1 MTRVRFKILFS
12 LRGMKPERNEKGEIE
27 GSIEGEKRRSKM
39 KNGATENRVMKSNTN
54 NLARLAFLALVT
66 SVFPVLGLEGC
77 STHKT
82 ETVTTQSPRYTYDS
96 DVPATSTETKTTV
109 TETNSD
115 TEDRGFFHIVGDIIS
130 LPFRAVGAVLHAI
143 F

>member
-1 MTRVRFKILFS
+1 MKTRAI
-12 LRGMKPERNEKGEIE
+12 EIE
-27 GSIEGEKRRSKM
+27 VVKSKI
-39 KNGATENRVMKSNTN
+39 K
-54 NLARLAFLALVT
+54 NLARLVSLAFVAL
-66 SVFPVLGLEGC
+66 VFPVLGLEGC

-82 ETVTTQSPRYTYDS
+82 ETVTTQSPRYSYDS
-96 DVPATSTETKTTV
+96 EVPTASTETKTTV
-109 TETNSD
+109 TETSSD